1 MTAPV
6 VSVILPTFNRLA
18 YLRPAV
24 DSVLA
29 QTLTDWELII
39 ADDGSDAQT
48 LEYLRS
54 LQDPPRIRVLELPHS
69 GNPSAVRNAAL
80 RMATGE
86 YVAFL
91 DSDDVWMPTK
101 LQRQLESLRQHPDC
115 PWGYTGYIR
124 IDASGQVRSYPRTH
138 ARVPHKGAI
147 FKELLE
153 FEADVPTPAVLVER
167 RIVERLGGFDEQQ
180 WVHEDYDLWLRI
192 ALEHPI
198 DLIDEP
204 LIALRTHE
212 EHYSGTDRSNDLR
225 LPSRYRQTCKMYG
238 IVRDP
243 QLRRFVSRLR
253 SSTAVE
259 LANFYAD
266 FDRLAAAR
274 ILLRGLVQSGP
285 GQLHWRGWLWAAAKT
300 LAPRSLLN
308 AYRRNR
314 VRGDSVRA

>member
-1 MTAPV
+1 MTAPL
-6 VSVILPTFNRLA
+6 VSVVLPTFNRLTF
-18 YLRPAV
+18 LRPAV

-39 ADDGSDAQT
+39 ADDGSDAPT
-48 LEYLRS
+48 REYLRS
-54 LQDPPRIRVLELPHS
+54 VQDPPRIRLLELPHS

-101 LQRQLESLRQHPDC
+101 LQRQVESLRQHPDC

-124 IDASGQVRSYPRTH
+124 IDASGQVRNYPGVRE
-138 ARVPHKGAI
+138 RVPYRGPI

-153 FEADVPTPAVLVER
+153 FEADVPTAAVLVER
-167 RIVERLGGFDEQQ
+167 RVVERLGGFDEQQ
-180 WVHEDYDLWLRI
+180 WVHEDCDLWLRI

-204 LIALRTHE
+204 LIALRSHE
-212 EHYSGTDRSNDLR
+212 EHYSGTDQSNDLR
-225 LPSRYRQTCKMYG
+225 LPSRYRQVCKMYG

-243 QLRRFVSRLR
+243 QLRRLVSRLR
-253 SSTAVE
+253 SRTAVE

-266 FDRLAAAR
+266 FNRIAAAR
-274 ILLRGLVQSGP
+274 TLLQGLHQSGP
-285 GQLHWRGWLWAAAKT
+285 RLLLGKGWLWAVAKT

-314 VRGDSVRA
+314 VGGHSVGA